1 MSLRDHLIAAAL
13 AAAVMAI
20 SLMTGRAPEV
30 AEAPSA
36 PVEVAEAPAPKAR
49 TAV

>member
-13 AAAVMAI
+13 AVAVTAV

-30 AEAPSA
+30 AAPPA
-36 PVEVAEAPAPKAR
+36 GRPADLAEAHGGP
-49 TAV
+49 

>member
-13 AAAVMAI
+13 AVAVMAI

-30 AEAPSA
+30 ADRDPGVPLDVAVGG
-36 PVEVAEAPAPKAR
+36 VEG
-49 TAV
+49 